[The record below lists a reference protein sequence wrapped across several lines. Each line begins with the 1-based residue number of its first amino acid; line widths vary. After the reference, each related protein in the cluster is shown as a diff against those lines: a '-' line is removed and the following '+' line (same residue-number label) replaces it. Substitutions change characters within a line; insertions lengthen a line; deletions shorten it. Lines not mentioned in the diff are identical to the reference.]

1 MAQPVL
7 AESRELG
14 RAWRAV
20 LGRLQLE
27 VGKHTFETW
36 LRDTRAVRLQDG
48 VLVVEV
54 PNSFKCDWLNERL
67 AFVVSRAASA
77 VLSEEVSVCFV
88 PSRVGSE
95 GARAR
100 AQGRL
105 TGALNCSLTFERYVP
120 SEGNRLALA
129 CCRSI
134 LDEDGPI
141 SPLVLWGPPGL
152 GKTHLLHALGCA
164 AIDRGWPVAAFTAD
178 DFTTRF
184 VSALRRN
191 EAEAFQAEIRA
202 VRLFLLDD
210 LQELEGKRATL
221 EELVHTIDAVE
232 RGGGYVVVA
241 SERHPQELKLPDRLQ
256 SRLLAG
262 VVARVEP
269 LSQAARR
276 ALILQI
282 ATELRASL
290 PSWCVDRLAAAGA
303 LSVREV
309 YGAVRAAVA
318 LDRAG
323 LLEPGRLDAELARLV
338 VTATARKAA
347 PEVLLERVAA
357 EFGLA
362 LEELLGR
369 SRRGPCTEA
378 RAVASALLRRQG
390 MNLAAI
396 GRALGGRDPAT
407 VKEAANRGERL
418 LAERPDLADRLAS

>member
-36 LRDTRAVRLQDG
+36 LHDTRALRLHEG
-48 VLVVEV
+48 ILWVEV
-54 PNSFKCDWLNERL
+54 SNSFKCDWLNERL

-77 VLSEEVSVCFV
+77 VLGEDVSVRFV
-88 PSRVGSE
+88 AE
-95 GARAR
+95 TAAAGAGRDEPR
-100 AQGRL
+100 GRL
-105 TGALNCSLTFERYVP
+105 TGALNCSLTFDRYVA
-120 SEGNRLALA
+120 SDGNRLALA
-129 CCRSI
+129 CCRAI
-134 LDEDGPI
+134 LDEDRPI
-141 SPLVLWGPPGL
+141 SPLVIWGAPGL
-152 GKTHLLHALGCA
+152 GKTHLLNALGCA
-164 AIDRGWPVAAFTAD
+164 ALDRGWPVAAFTAD
-178 DFTTRF
+178 DFTTTF

-191 EAEAFQAEIRA
+191 EAEEFQRTIRA

-232 RGGGYVVVA
+232 RAGGYVVVA

-256 SRLLAG
+256 SRLRAG
-262 VVARVEP
+262 VTAKVEP
-269 LSQAARR
+269 LSAGARR
-276 ALILQI
+276 AVVLQV

-290 PSWCVDRLAAAGA
+290 PSWCVDRLAATGA

-323 LLEPGRLDAELARLV
+323 MLDPGRLDAELARLV
-338 VTATARKAA
+338 VSSTVRTSA
-347 PEVLLERVAA
+347 PEALLERVAA
-357 EFGLA
+357 EFGLGV
-362 LEELLGR
+362 EELTGR

-390 MNLAAI
+390 MNFAAI
-396 GRALGGRDPAT
+396 GRALGGRDAAT
-407 VKEAANRGERL
+407 VKEAATRGERL
-418 LAERPDLADRLAS
+418 LAERPDLASRLAS